1 MLSTIGVELS
11 AAEEAALAQ
20 AKQANGPWFNAMVQ
34 AAKIQA
40 NRRAKYSGDGD
51 PYTNFIIVA
60 GLMKIEVAEV
70 FRFYQAIKFARLLV
84 AAGDFDDERTV
95 DTLVDLAN
103 YALLEAGFR
112 CRNSESNAPEH
123 SSQMTFPLPNA
134 SDAP

>member
-1 MLSTIGVELS
+1 MLSTLGIALS
-11 AAEEAALAQ
+11 PAEEEVLAV
-20 AKQANGPWFNAMVQ
+20 AKQANEPWFKAMVQ
-34 AAKIQA
+34 AAEIQA

-51 PYTNFIIVA
+51 PYTNFILVA

-112 CRNSESNAPEH
+112 CRNLESNAQEH
-123 SSQMTFPLPNA
+123 NLQMTFPLP
-134 SDAP
+134 SV

>member
-1 MLSTIGVELS
+1 MLSTLGIALTQT
-11 AAEEAALAQ
+11 EEETLAI
-20 AKQANGPWFNAMVQ
+20 AKQANEPWFHAMVQ
-34 AAKIQA
+34 AAEIQA
-40 NRRAKYSGDGD
+40 NRRAKYSGEGD

-60 GLMKIEVAEV
+60 GLMKIEVEEV
-70 FRFYQAIKFARLLV
+70 FRFYQAIKFARLIV

-112 CRNSESNAPEH
+112 CRNSESNAQEH
-123 SSQMTFPLPNA
+123 NSQMRFPLPSA